1 MDYIKTKW
9 REIITILLG
18 LSIVIGRVII
28 PTKNEITVSVVL
40 IELAIEIV
48 VLLVAIFMNKEKLKK
63 ILDEIK
69 NDNIKNILKKSVV
82 VPLCIIPTIIIVS
95 IITQII
101 GIEPKPLNMIS
112 DKFFD
117 VFALGAFLSMVVV
130 APLSEEIIFRLSFK
144 DLIPNKT
151 LFVVIS
157 SFFFGFIHDWF
168 YFSSGIFEYFA
179 AGVVLCL
186 LYLKREKL
194 HYNIFGHYLNNLI
207 ATGLPILLSL
217 LK

>member
-1 MDYIKTKW
+1 MNYVKTKW
-9 REIITILLG
+9 REIATILIG

-28 PTKNEITVSVVL
+28 PTKKEITISVVL
-40 IELAIEIV
+40 IELAIEIF
-48 VLLVAIFMNKEKLKK
+48 VLLCALFINKEKMKK
-63 ILDEIK
+63 IIVEIK
-69 NDNIKNILKKSVV
+69 NDNIKNILKKIIV
-82 VPLCIIPTIIIVS
+82 VPLCVIPTIIIVS
-95 IITQII
+95 IITQVI
-101 GIEPKPLNMIS
+101 GLEPKPLNMIS
-112 DKFFD
+112 EKFSD
-117 VFALGAFLSMVVV
+117 VFALGAFLSIVVV

-157 SFFFGFIHDWF
+157 SLFFAFIHDWL

-194 HYNIFGHYLNNLI
+194 HYNIFGHYLNNFI